1 MARAQGM
8 ACPSI
13 DQWNL
18 PLVASKPDPAAGVAL
33 FDIDIRRDAFEVPE
47 PLHAVAAATGVDPM
61 TFILTGGDD
70 HPLVGTFPP
79 GVTLPEGW
87 SIIGQVSEGEGAT
100 VDGSPYEGPAGHT
113 HF

>member
-1 MARAQGM
+1 M
-8 ACPSI
+8 
-13 DQWNL
+13 
-18 PLVASKPDPAAGVAL
+18 
-33 FDIDIRRDAFEVPE
+33 PE
-47 PLHAVAAATGVDPM
+47 PLHAVASATGVDPM

-100 VDGSPYEGPAGHT
+100 VDGSTYEGPAGHT